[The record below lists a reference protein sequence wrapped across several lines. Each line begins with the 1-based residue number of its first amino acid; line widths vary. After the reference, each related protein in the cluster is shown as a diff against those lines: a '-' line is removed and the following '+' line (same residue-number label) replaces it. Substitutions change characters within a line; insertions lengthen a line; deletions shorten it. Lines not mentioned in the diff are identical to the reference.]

1 MLKRKKLG
9 ALTAILATMIF
20 AGTFVGC
27 GSKSADKSAANQVVR
42 YNLGPEPKTI
52 DPGLNSSVE
61 GGTIDVNA
69 FEGLTNVEKNE
80 VKPGVAEKWEVSS
93 DGLKYTFHLRKD
105 AKWSDGKAVT
115 AKDFEYAWTRAL
127 DPDTASEYAYQL
139 YYIKN
144 GEAFNNSKNPEWKGA
159 KVTKDQ
165 LGIKVVD
172 DNTLEVTLESPTAYF
187 LSLLA
192 FPTYMP
198 VRQDMVE
205 KDKEGWTRNPE
216 TFVSNGPFKLKE
228 WKAKESINF
237 VKNDNYWNAGSIK
250 LNSIEFKTIDKETS
264 SLDGYRAGQIDA
276 TNFLPADQKQELI
289 KNKEAIVTPYLGTYY
304 YALNISSEA
313 EKTDANAKVLKDAKV
328 RKALSLAIDRK
339 ALVENVTKAGEQPA
353 TTFVPAG
360 MVDGAG
366 KEFKN
371 KDYYNA
377 TADIEQAKKLL
388 AEAGFADGAGFPKLE
403 IIYNNGQGHQNIAQA
418 IQDMYKKNLGIDV
431 TLRNVERKVQLD
443 SLTKKQYVISRTGW
457 IADYND
463 PMTFLDMFITGGGNN
478 HPGYSN
484 PEYDKLIAAAKAET
498 NNDKR
503 TSIMHQA
510 EDLLLNDMPIIPL
523 YYYSNVTVVKSNIKG
538 MENSP
543 LGFVYFRNT
552 TVE

>member
-1 MLKRKKLG
+1 MLKRKKIG
-9 ALTAILATMIF
+9 AITAILATMIF

-27 GSKSADKSAANQVVR
+27 GNKAADKAAANQVVR
-42 YNLGPEPKTI
+42 YNLGAEPKTI
-52 DPGLNSSVE
+52 DPGLNNSVE
-61 GGTIDVNA
+61 GGTVAVNA
-69 FEGLTNVEKNE
+69 FEGLTNVENNE

-105 AKWSDGKAVT
+105 SKWSDGKAVT
-115 AKDFEYAWTRAL
+115 ANDFAYAWTRAL
-127 DPDTASEYAYQL
+127 AQETASEYAYQL

-144 GEAFNNSKNPEWKGA
+144 GEAFNGA
-159 KVTKDQ
+159 KATKDQ
-165 LGIKVVD
+165 LGIKVID
-172 DNTLEVTLESPTAYF
+172 DNTLEVTLEKPTAYF
-187 LSLLA
+187 LSLLS

-205 KDKEGWTRNPE
+205 KDKEGWARNPE
-216 TFVSNGPFKLKE
+216 TYVSNGPFKLKE

-237 VKNDNYWNAGSIK
+237 VKNDNYWNASSIK
-250 LNSIEFKTIDKETS
+250 LNSVEFKTIDKETS

-304 YALNISSEA
+304 YSINISSEA
-313 EKTDANAKVLKDAKV
+313 EKIDANAKVLKDVKV

-339 ALVENVTKAGEQPA
+339 ALVENVTKAGEVPA
-353 TTFVPAG
+353 TTYVPAG
-360 MVDGAG
+360 IADASG

-377 TADIEQAKKLL
+377 EADIEQAKKLL
-388 AEAGFADGAGFPKLE
+388 AEAGFADGVGFPKLE

-443 SLTKKQYVISRTGW
+443 ALSKKQYVISRTGW

-463 PMTFLDMFITGGGNN
+463 PMTFLDMFVTGGGNN
-478 HPGYSN
+478 NPGYSN
-484 PEYDKLIAAAKAET
+484 PEYDKLIASAKSET

-503 TSIMHQA
+503 TAAMHQA
-510 EDLLLNDMPIIPL
+510 EDILLNDMPVIPL
-523 YYYSNVTVVKSNIKG
+523 YYYSNVSVIKSNIKG
-538 MENSP
+538 IENSP